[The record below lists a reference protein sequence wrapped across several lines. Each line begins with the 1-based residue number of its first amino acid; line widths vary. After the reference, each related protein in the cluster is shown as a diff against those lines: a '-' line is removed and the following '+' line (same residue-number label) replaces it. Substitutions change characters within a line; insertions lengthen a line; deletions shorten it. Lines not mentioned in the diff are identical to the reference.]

1 MSETEFVSKVLEA
14 FSKIKG
20 ETDEKGGEFDFRYR
34 LAVYLFRDV
43 LGWSREAGKGHFNF
57 EDDRKDLLFYDDS
70 DPPLPVLIVET
81 VNPKEESASHIGKLE
96 GYLME
101 MGCVRYGILT
111 NGHDLSVYEY
121 VSKSEPKEAEVG
133 EAEVRKYRRKRGKDL
148 DLFVTLEPK
157 PVKKLP
163 IKAHGKEQ
171 EWKSKHKRE
180 GMNKLWSEPLNID
193 QIVQKGVDNLTKEER
208 GKIFQLRNFAR
219 ERFVKFDD
227 IKYFKTHTNDIPLN
241 RKFGYG
247 LFING
252 LRESLKELTRVF
264 AQFFEIYEKRS
275 HVSGEKLRKAFENWK
290 KTRVGGEAEP
300 KETFCKET
308 AYILLDRILFARIC
322 EDKEFMQKR
331 LSGKYLGDFI
341 ERHKGLEMPYL
352 KALEDAFDFAE
363 VNYKRKYLVVLFDW
377 WKMERAEGYTLGEN
391 EKREQGNL
399 EKEFDYVIGGVLK
412 KFNHF
417 DFKTVD
423 SDILGHV
430 YEDYLSKEERKKLGE
445 YYTPPEVVRYIL
457 DAVGYTSAEEIKGKK
472 ILDPSCGSGTFL
484 VEAVRRLIKSLSKK
498 PYKSSVARPE
508 PDEASMIL
516 ESVRNCIYGLDIN
529 IFACHITE
537 MNLFFQTIDLYGAV
551 KSKYK
556 EEVFSGF
563 NVFQTDSLMP
573 PKPKSE
579 DFSEWGKSD
588 SNNAKGIAGIKR
600 MKFDFVVGNP
610 PYVRVQRLD
619 KEQKEQY
626 GKYYRTPKANYDIY
640 IIFIER
646 GAKWLENSGKL
657 GFITPDQYTLTNYGE
672 KLRKFIAEKYKIEQF
687 IDFADTGVFRDVSN
701 YPSIIIIKKT
711 DNEKEINSNFVKCV
725 RVKQPKDDLLKDIQ
739 RRIYKREYFNEYYDL
754 FEFSQAN
761 LADVWN
767 FMPEEEKRVFEK
779 IEDKSDCKF
788 KEISERIFQG
798 LVSGADAI
806 YLIKVTEEIN
816 DNLVKIKPIKSERE
830 YIIEKEMLK
839 PLLKGKDV
847 RRWSIDWKDLR
858 VIFPYKIVSGDAI
871 LYSED
876 EMGRDFLK
884 TWQYFLDHEKE
895 LKGRERGKW
904 KSRKDW
910 YAFGRKQNL
919 HRFEQKKI
927 LVQVLANRS
936 SFTLDEDG
944 LYYFMGGSTAGAYGI
959 LLNDE
964 YNTAEDYLYFLGL
977 LNSSVLEF
985 YIKHISQLF
994 SGGYYA
1000 YGRQYLEKLPIKLPQ
1015 TSEEEDIAC
1024 EIISMVER
1032 IFKQHKELSELENKT
1047 SEFPDSYIS
1056 EERHPLLEV
1065 WESRDLS
1072 RKSYSPSRL
1081 RIKVEDIEG
1090 RMIYKA
1096 ALTKK
1101 DYIAFKT
1108 ESSAKFLF
1116 EVLKRKGR
1124 IIKND
1129 LFRMYVPS
1137 DADAEEIMK
1146 EYEEDLEK
1154 IESLKREI
1162 EVLDKGTDEQ
1172 VYELYGLDE
1181 EDRKVIEEFLEK

>member
-1 MSETEFVSKVLEA
+1 MFEPEFVSKVLEA

-20 ETDEKGGEFDFRYR
+20 ETDEKGGEFNFRYR
-34 LAVYLFRDV
+34 LADYLFRDV
-43 LGWSREAGKGHFNF
+43 LGWSRKAGDGHFNV

-121 VSKSEPKEAEVG
+121 VAKSEPKEAEV
-133 EAEVRKYRRKRGKDL
+133 EEVEVRKYRRKRRKDL

-180 GMNKLWSEPLNID
+180 GMYELWSEPLNID

-241 RKFGYG
+241 RKFGYDI
-247 LFING
+247 FING

-264 AQFFEIYEKRS
+264 AQFFGIYEKRS

-290 KTRVGGEAEP
+290 KTRVGSEAEP

-308 AYILLDRILFARIC
+308 AYILLNRILFARIC

-341 ERHKGLEMPYL
+341 EKHKGLEMPCL

-363 VNYKRKYLVVLFDW
+363 GNYERKYLVVLFDW
-377 WKMERAEGYTLGEN
+377 WKMERAERYTLGEN
-391 EKREQGNL
+391 EKRDQGNL

-457 DAVGYTSAEEIKGKK
+457 DAVGYTSAEEIEGKR
-472 ILDPSCGSGTFL
+472 ILDPACGSGTFL
-484 VEAVRRLIKSLSKK
+484 VEATRRLIERFLKK
-498 PYKSSVARPE
+498 FHKSSVARFEPE
-508 PDEASMIL
+508 EANAIL
-516 ESVRNCIYGLDIN
+516 NEVRKSIYGLDIN
-529 IFACHITE
+529 IFACNIAE

-556 EEVFSGF
+556 EEDFKGF
-563 NVFQTDSLMP
+563 NVFPADSLMP
-573 PKPKSE
+573 PKLKSE
-579 DFSEWGKSD
+579 DFGEWEKSD
-588 SNNAKGIAGIKR
+588 SNDLKGIAGIKG
-600 MKFDFVVGNP
+600 MKFDFIVGNP

-626 GKYYRTPKANYDIY
+626 GAYYLTPKGNYDIY

-646 GAKWLENSGKL
+646 GAKWLENNGKL
-657 GFITPDQYTLTNYGE
+657 GFITSDQYTLTNYGE
-672 KLRKFIAEKYKIEQF
+672 KLRKFIAENYKIEQF

-754 FEFSQAN
+754 FEFPQAD
-761 LADVWN
+761 LSDIWS
-767 FMPEEEKRVFEK
+767 FMPQKEEGVFK
-779 IEDKSDCKF
+779 KMEDNADCKL
-788 KEISERIFQG
+788 KDVCENIFVG
-798 LVSGADAI
+798 LQTSADKI
-806 YLIKVTEEIN
+806 YLVRVVEQIDDK
-816 DNLVKIKPIKSERE
+816 LVKIRPVKSEKG
-830 YIIEKEMLK
+830 YTVEKEILK
-839 PLLKGKDV
+839 PLLKGEDV
-847 RRWSIDWKDLR
+847 RRWSIDWEDLW

-871 LYSED
+871 LYSEE
-876 EMGRDFLK
+876 EMK
-884 TWQYFLDHEKE
+884 TIFPETLQYFLNHKKE
-895 LKGRERGKW
+895 LEGREKGKM
-904 KSRKDW
+904 KNRKDW
-910 YAFGRKQNL
+910 YGYIYKKNL
-919 HRFEQKKI
+919 TRFDQKKI
-927 LVQVLANRS
+927 LVQVLANRN

-944 LYYFMGGSTAGAYGI
+944 IYYFLGGSTAGAYGI

-1015 TSEEEDIAC
+1015 TSEGEDIAC

-1032 IFKQHKELSELENKT
+1032 IFKQHKELVELDTKI
-1047 SEFPDSYIS
+1047 SEFPDSYVKRS
-1056 EERHPLLEV
+1056 LQPLSYV
-1065 WESRDLS
+1065 MESQDLT
-1072 RKSYSPSRL
+1072 KESYSPSRL
-1081 RIKVEDIEG
+1081 RIEVEDIEG
-1090 RMIYKA
+1090 RMIYKL

-1101 DYIAFKT
+1101 DYIAFNT

-1116 EVLKRKGR
+1116 EILKRKER

-1129 LFRMYVPS
+1129 LLRMDVPS
-1137 DADAEEIMK
+1137 DADAERVMK
-1146 EYEEDLEK
+1146 EYGGDLTK
-1154 IESLKREI
+1154 QGDLKREI
-1162 EVLDKGTDEQ
+1162 EVVDKGIDEL
-1172 VYELYGLDE
+1172 VYELYRLDE
-1181 EDRKVIEEFLEK
+1181 EDRKVIEEFLGK